1 MANVTSKDIGL
12 AFVKIQPSM
21 EGFAPALKRGVGE
34 ALGEVN
40 ASAGEHGEGLAKE
53 YGVGAEKAMPGALAA
68 VGNKMKAS
76 LGETLKGVAESAGV
90 LGAGAMIVETVGGR

>member
-34 ALGEVN
+34 ALGEVTRRLV
-40 ASAGEHGEGLAKE
+40 SM
-53 YGVGAEKAMPGALAA
+53 VKA
-68 VGNKMKAS
+68 
-76 LGETLKGVAESAGV
+76 
-90 LGAGAMIVETVGGR
+90 